1 MQYKQ
6 LAMLFSMVSFL
17 GGCVTVAAPKS
28 KGASGFSAQSSRHR
42 PVGFWSNE
50 KAVVQ
55 VLHIFSATIT
65 DPNGKIVTQQL
76 MALGTG
82 GVVVNKNGLVL
93 TNNHVVAKLP
103 RIAGQTP
110 ATPDIYLVCRVVEG
124 NRNCDKAKVVATDP
138 ANDLA
143 LLRADRHFSQAVK
156 FVDDD
161 TLMPGDE
168 VYFWGNV
175 FSILPPSPFFGR
187 YLGRVEPPYY
197 SGKGLRALPLLL
209 MDITAVNGSSGSPVF
224 NELGQC
230 IGVVVAYFPS
240 AIGGPRPLGV
250 IIPSSTV
257 MKFLKENTPS
267 SK

>member
-1 MQYKQ
+1 MKYKT
-6 LAMLFSMVSFL
+6 VCGFL
-17 GGCVTVAAPKS
+17 LLLCGCVTMAAPKS
-28 KGASGFSAQSSRHR
+28 PGASGLSAQSPHRR
-42 PVGFWSNE
+42 PVGFWTNE

-55 VLHIFSATIT
+55 VLHIFSMTIT
-65 DPNGKIVTQQL
+65 DPNGKTATQQL
-76 MALGTG
+76 VALGTG
-82 GVVVNKNGLVL
+82 GVVVNKNGFVL

-103 RIAGQTP
+103 NIAGKNHD
-110 ATPDIYLVCRVVEG
+110 TPDIYLVCRVVEG
-124 NRNCDKAKVVATDP
+124 NRNCDKAKVMATDP

-156 FVDDD
+156 FVDDSM
-161 TLMPGDE
+161 LMPGDE
-168 VYFWGNV
+168 IYFWGNV

-187 YLGRVEPPYY
+187 YIGRVEPPYY
-197 SGKGLRALPLLL
+197 NKTGLGALPLLF

-257 MKFLKENTPS
+257 IKFLKNNS
-267 SK
+267 R